1 MSGEVI
7 KRCKVCKC
15 RYFRVEIL
23 IDSNTFNDKEL
34 IEDFK
39 NQDITCARCGEES
52 TDGLEYLIEELRIG
66 DHVRV
71 DKNLTSNSR
80 YRDFLESLP
89 TLATIE
95 EIRNYKIKLRG
106 IEGFIAARYFNK
118 VPRRY

>member
-7 KRCKVCKC
+7 KRCKVCKG

-39 NQDITCARCGEES
+39 NQDITCTKCGEES
-52 TDGLEYLIEELRIG
+52 TDRLNDLIEELHIG
-66 DHVRV
+66 DKIRV
-71 DKNLTSNSR
+71 NKNLTSNNR
-80 YRDFLESLP
+80 YKEFLESLP
-89 TLATIE
+89 ALSTIE
-95 EIRNYKIKLRG
+95 EIRSNKIKLKDV
-106 IEGFIAARYFNK
+106 EGFIAARYFNK